1 MKPQRVTGL
10 FYITHIDNIPSL
22 LEKGILSHEQ
32 IVSRNIQFTPIY
44 DEGIVSN
51 RRDIH
56 TPDGRTLWNFTNLY
70 FQARNPM
77 LYRVLHEKPENE
89 IAVIS
94 VQPDVLG
101 RSDIYVST
109 GNAAHSSSDILNTS
123 EMKKALRQIIRNT
136 VGVEWWNDLNGSK
149 RKIMAECL
157 VPDML
162 PPDYIQSIYVANH
175 TAKEKVEK
183 AIPHIELPII
193 TEPMMF
199 FLPSRRFQLTS
210 NLFVAEGDMFFSRM
224 QTLTVSVNVV
234 GIMGKGL
241 ASRAKYQFPDV
252 YVYYQDLCRKRKLQM
267 GKPQLYKREAS
278 FEHDL
283 ADEPS
288 TLLNAN
294 SEKWFLLFPTKHHWK
309 ERADIKG
316 IEEGL
321 QWLTIN
327 YEKEGIKSLAV
338 PALGCGLGRL
348 EWRDVGPI
356 MCRYLKEIKF
366 PVSIYLPTEKNIPD
380 EFLSKDFLLS
390 KKV

>member
-1 MKPQRVTGL
+1 MKPQKVTGL

-32 IVSRNIQFTPIY
+32 IVSRNIQFKPIY

-51 RRDIH
+51 RRSIH

-123 EMKKALRQIIRNT
+123 EMKKVLQQILRDT

-149 RKIMAECL
+149 RRIMAECL
-157 VPDML
+157 IPNMVAPE
-162 PPDYIQSIYVANH
+162 YIQSIYVASHKN
-175 TAKEKVEK
+175 KETLEK
-183 AIPHIELPII
+183 ANPHIKLPII
-193 TEPMMF
+193 VEPPIF
-199 FLPSRRFQLTS
+199 FLPSRRFIITPQLFT
-210 NLFVAEGDMFFSRM
+210 AEGDMFFSRM
-224 QTLTVSVNVV
+224 QTLTVSVNTM

-252 YVYYQDLCRKRKLQM
+252 YVVYQDLCRSKRLQM
-267 GKPQLYKREAS
+267 GKPRLYKREAS
-278 FEHDL
+278 LERDL
-283 ADEPS
+283 AD
-288 TLLNAN
+288 
-294 SEKWFLLFPTKHHWK
+294 
-309 ERADIKG
+309 
-316 IEEGL
+316 
-321 QWLTIN
+321 
-327 YEKEGIKSLAV
+327 
-338 PALGCGLGRL
+338 
-348 EWRDVGPI
+348 
-356 MCRYLKEIKF
+356 
-366 PVSIYLPTEKNIPD
+366 
-380 EFLSKDFLLS
+380 
-390 KKV
+390 